1 MQNTSAS
8 HGQKLHEMD
17 KDLWLS
23 KIWDEWLSSPVKS
36 RSLADAETSGLLMG
50 MRNNHGIFTTNRLK
64 AARRLTGP
72 GKFPLWPLTSYSQNL
87 TLNISMITRPN
98 RKPSVKFIC
107 PPEILRLPENLPS
120 VWSWLKGLWGSTG
133 GLYFPKT
140 GYYLTLIISDAELS
154 RKARGILAQTGLTWS
169 EHRNEFTLRNHDDIT
184 TFLYNSGMESG
195 ALDFE
200 GMTIIRSARNKA
212 NLVRDYD
219 TANIARSVKAAHE
232 QKRIAQKV
240 FESGIIDSLPENLR
254 ELLRLRIDNPDLS
267 LEELGLRLNP
277 PVSKSTVNYRW
288 KKIRKLIEA

>member
-1 MQNTSAS
+1 
-8 HGQKLHEMD
+8 MD

-50 MRNNHGIFTTNRLK
+50 MRHHNGVFTTNRLK

-72 GKFPLWPLTSYSQNL
+72 GKFPLWPLTSYSENL
-87 TLNISMITRPN
+87 ALNISMITRPN

-107 PPEILRLPENLPS
+107 PPEILSFPGNLPS
-120 VWSWLKGLWGSTG
+120 IWSWLKGLWGSSG

-154 RKARGILAQTGLTWS
+154 RMTRNIIAQTGLTWS

-200 GMTIIRSARNKA
+200 EMTIIRSARNKA
-212 NLVRDYD
+212 NLVRNYD
-219 TANIARSVKAAHE
+219 TANIARSVKASHE
-232 QKRIAQKV
+232 QRKLAEKI
-240 FESGIIDSLPENLR
+240 FTSGIIDSLPENLR
-254 ELLRLRIDNPDLS
+254 ELLRLRIANPDLS

-288 KKIRKLIEA
+288 KKIKTLIEA

>member
-1 MQNTSAS
+1 
-8 HGQKLHEMD
+8 MD

-50 MRNNHGIFTTNRLK
+50 MRHHNGVFTTNRLK

-72 GKFPLWPLTSYSQNL
+72 GKFPLWPLTSYSENL
-87 TLNISMITRPN
+87 ALNISMITRPN

-107 PPEILRLPENLPS
+107 PPEILSFPENLPS
-120 VWSWLKGLWGSTG
+120 IWSWLKGLWGSSG

-154 RKARGILAQTGLTWS
+154 RKTRNIIAQTGLTWS

-200 GMTIIRSARNKA
+200 EMTIIRSARNKA
-212 NLVRDYD
+212 NLVRNYD

-232 QKRIAQKV
+232 QRKLAEKI
-240 FESGIIDSLPENLR
+240 FTSGIIDSLPENLR
-254 ELLRLRIDNPDLS
+254 ELLRLRIANPDLS

-288 KKIRKLIEA
+288 KKIKTLTEA

>member
-1 MQNTSAS
+1 MSAS
-8 HGQKLHEMD
+8 RGQKLHEMD

-50 MRNNHGIFTTNRLK
+50 MRHHNGVFTTNRLR

-72 GKFPLWPLTSYSQNL
+72 GKFPLWPLTSYAESL

-98 RKPSVKFIC
+98 RKPSVKFTC

-140 GYYLTLIISDAELS
+140 GYYLTLIVSDAELS
-154 RKARGILAQTGLTWS
+154 QKTRNIISQTGLTWS

-184 TFLYNSGMESG
+184 TFLYNAGIESG

-200 GMTIIRSARNKA
+200 EMTIIRSARNKA
-212 NLVRDYD
+212 NLVRNYD

-232 QKRIAQKV
+232 QKRIAEKI
-240 FESGIIDSLPENLR
+240 FETGIIDSLPENFR
-254 ELLRLRIDNPDLS
+254 ELLRLRIENPDLS

-288 KKIRKLIEA
+288 KKIRALVNA